1 MAMFYCFECDR
12 LLDGDWTESFE
23 WDEGNEICIDC
34 HIDATPE
41 DFDDWKLSY
50 DMKPIP
56 SRAHDWEL
64 AHKNYDG
71 APDSGD
77 FRAFTGPSIAD
88 VYQQAIEYNE
98 AQDEQKAT
106 AN

>member
-1 MAMFYCFECDR
+1 MSMFYCQQCDQ
-12 LLDGDWTESFE
+12 LLDGDWIESYE
-23 WDEGNEICIDC
+23 WGSEEICIDC
-34 HIDATPE
+34 HVELTPE
-41 DFDDWKLSY
+41 DFDDWNLSY

-64 AHKNYDG
+64 VHKDYDG

-77 FRAFTGPSIAD
+77 HRAFTGPSIDD

-98 AQDEQKAT
+98 EKDNEHS
-106 AN
+106 